1 MANYNNLKA
10 GIDAVIKTNGRQEI
24 SGAAL
29 NAQLKN
35 MITELGAGYQF
46 MGVATPTNPG
56 TAQTPDYKCF
66 YLAATPG
73 TYTNLGGLVVADG
86 EVAILKY
93 DTAWTKE
100 VAGIA
105 SADKLNQLSQGV
117 YSGTIYMDSLKRE
130 NFIIGDSGVIRTAG
144 AYSRVFAISSL
155 LIKRVK
161 IIPGAVGTAI
171 VSFVQ
176 DVDFITDETIT
187 TANFSISIPHRLV
200 ITSETEVDIPND
212 CKYIVCTDE
221 SAGTIF
227 TPIIEVYSG
236 VDNISERLNELVYR
250 IDSKSAYSLLHSL
263 SAGVFSDLLPIA
275 IKQGHLY
282 SIENNCG
289 VNVSFVLFDESGER
303 VGILASDVPNGRVFC
318 RAEYTA
324 QYLKILSNTATN
336 NVDFVI
342 TDYDSSLSEISNEL
356 KKPEESR
363 IDNDVYTI
371 VDGVIGTTDY
381 WQSVNQGLFVTRM
394 FPVHPNATYRFIT
407 SDGGNSLKRIAFLT
421 DRDNIASRNLPHY
434 AGNVP
439 HAISS
444 NENEISLIAPN
455 NAFWVAVLWETSSDL
470 YAPEI
475 YESYGGTVVRQSEI
489 ANERAVT
496 RAEFLNAGLR
506 GEEIEFVIRN
516 SATNDKTINVSKDI
530 YSCLSGGVTFNVSN
544 GYQIAFLAYASN
556 YQAPSGILND
566 TWYSGS
572 GSIAI
577 PTPYFRIY
585 IKATNGA
592 IITPESGYIVEIG
605 GAVVKYGQN
614 KEYYLIAAQDSEEHY
629 KAIADFI
636 AGEDARPALQ
646 VAADEAYIHGT
657 ILKVAP
663 GTYTINSSLNNAGEE
678 GLAFS
683 QFLSSRQYNNPYQG
697 VTIEG
702 LRKPNGYVGDAAII
716 KISET
721 LYESI
726 NRTFSVIRTD
736 PGVGQDW
743 QTYFITT
750 ALNLK
755 NLIIQIP
762 DNQKPIHAIDL
773 STAEGGSRLEG
784 LRIVGIPIIDGDY
797 FPGHAH
803 ERSVGIVSN
812 PGSTWNT
819 NSYWNDIEIH
829 GFYYGV
835 HIVGMEHAF
844 IHNLTVQWCEY
855 GLKFNG
861 GGQHPIQLIAVQ
873 DEHNVHL
880 PDFGEAG
887 RAIEISGYNASWP
900 ESAPGF
906 PNAETEGWYQRKRA
920 TGNPIGSIEYTNNIT
935 PTGGISTPV
944 DYPTYF
950 EHGQGLNMKVRNM
963 KHSLSGTSV
972 YRRSI
977 APNYLQRYY
986 DTDVNKELICVDTQ
1000 NKTWVDT
1007 QGNIVP

>member
-1 MANYNNLKA
+1 MANYATLKA
-10 GIDAVIKTNGRQEI
+10 AIAAAIKQNGNNEI
-24 SGAAL
+24 TGNL
-29 NAQLKN
+29 LQQQLLAMVN
-35 MITELGAGYQF
+35 SLGVGYQYL
-46 MGVATPTNPG
+46 GIATPETNPG
-56 TAQTPDYKCF
+56 TPDQNVF
-66 YLAATPG
+66 YLASTAG
-73 TYTNLGGLVVADG
+73 TYTNFGGLVLADG
-86 EVAILKY
+86 EIAILKY
-93 DTAWTKE
+93 NGAWSKDSTG
-100 VAGIA
+100 AA
-105 SADKLNQLSQGV
+105 SLEKLNQLGQEIH
-117 YSGTIYMDSLKRE
+117 SGAIYMDSLKRE
-130 NFIIGDSGVIRTAG
+130 NFIIGNGGLIRTAG
-144 AYSRVFAISSL
+144 AYSRVFVISTS

-161 IIPGAVGTAI
+161 IIPGAVGMAI

-176 DVDFITDETIT
+176 DVDFIADETIT
-187 TANFSISIPHRLV
+187 TINFSISIPHRLV
-200 ITSETEVDIPND
+200 ITSETVIDVPND

-227 TPIIEVYSG
+227 TPTIEVYSG
-236 VDNISERLNELVYR
+236 VDNILERLNELVYR
-250 IDSKSAYSLLHSL
+250 IDSKTSYPLLLSLVE
-263 SAGVFSDLLPIA
+263 GVFSDLLPIA

-282 SIENNCG
+282 SIDNNCG
-289 VNVSFVLFDESGER
+289 VNVSFVLFNESGER
-303 VGILASDVPNGRVFC
+303 IGAFAGDIPVGMNYCVAGADAAYI
-318 RAEYTA
+318 
-324 QYLKILSNTATN
+324 KILSSSNVSI
-336 NVDFVI
+336 VDFVI
-342 TDYDSSLSEISNEL
+342 TDLSSVIGEINGEL
-356 KKPEESR
+356 QEKTERR
-363 IDNDVYTI
+363 IDNGSFSL

-381 WQSVNQGLFVTRM
+381 WQSVNQGIFVTRC
-394 FPVHPNATYRFIT
+394 FPVRPNATYRFIT
-407 SDGGNSLKRIAFLT
+407 SGGNNSLKRIAFLT
-421 DRDNIASRNLPHY
+421 DINDIVTAQLPHY

-439 HAISS
+439 HVISS

-455 NAFWVAVLWETSSDL
+455 NALWVAVLWQTTSEL
-470 YAPEI
+470 FAPEI
-475 YESYGGTVVRQSEI
+475 YELRGGTVVRQSEI
-489 ANERAVT
+489 ANEKAVT
-496 RAEFLNAGLR
+496 NVEFLNAVLH
-506 GEEIEFVIRN
+506 GEEIEFVIRY

-544 GYQIAFLAYASN
+544 GYLIAFLAYDSN
-556 YQAPSGILND
+556 YQDPSAILNN
-566 TWYSGS
+566 TWYSGN

-585 IKATNGA
+585 IKAANGA
-592 IITPESGYIVEIG
+592 IITPESGYNVEIG
-605 GAVVKYGQN
+605 GAAVKYGQN

-663 GTYTINSSLNNAGEE
+663 GTYTINSSLDNAGEE

-683 QFLSSRQYNNPYQG
+683 QFLSSHQYNNPYQG

-726 NRTFSVIRTD
+726 NRTFSVIRSD

-797 FPGHAH
+797 FPEHAH

-844 IHNLTVQWCEY
+844 VHNLTVQWCEY

-873 DEHNVHL
+873 DEHNVNL

-900 ESAPGF
+900 ESSPGF
-906 PNAETEGWYQRKRA
+906 PNAETDGWYQRKRA

-963 KHSLSGTSV
+963 KHSLSGTSA
-972 YRRSI
+972 YRRGI
-977 APNYLQRYY
+977 APNFLQRYY

-1007 QGNIVP
+1007 QGNVVP

>member
-1 MANYNNLKA
+1 MSQYQTLKTQ
-10 GIDAVIKTNGRQEI
+10 IQQNIKQNGE
-24 SGAAL
+24 GAIRGDIL
-29 NAQLKN
+29 QTQLLDMINA
-35 MITELGAGYQF
+35 LGAGYQF

-56 TAQTPDYKCF
+56 SAQTPDYKCF
-66 YLAATPG
+66 YLSTTPG

-93 DTAWTKE
+93 DTSWTKE
-100 VAGIA
+100 VTGAATADQVSQLGQEIYS
-105 SADKLNQLSQGV
+105 SA
-117 YSGTIYMDSLKRE
+117 IYMDSLKRE
-130 NFIIGDSGVIRTAG
+130 NFIIGDGELIRTAG
-144 AYSRVFAISSL
+144 AYSRVFAISTS
-155 LIKRVK
+155 LIKSVK
-161 IIPGAVGTAI
+161 IIPSAVGTAV

-176 DVDFITDETIT
+176 DVDFIADETIT
-187 TANFSISIPHRLV
+187 TINFSISIPHRLV
-200 ITSETEVDIPND
+200 LTSETEIDVPND

-221 SAGTIF
+221 YAGTIF
-227 TPIIEVYSG
+227 TPTIEVYSG
-236 VDNISERLNELVYR
+236 VDNITARLNELAYK
-250 IDSKSAYSLLHSL
+250 IDSKTSYPLLHSL
-263 SAGVFSDLLPIA
+263 AASVFSDLLPIS

-282 SIENNCG
+282 SIDNNCG
-289 VNVSFVLFDESGER
+289 VNVSFVLFNESGER
-303 VGILASDVPNGRVFC
+303 IGVFAGDIPVGMNYCVAGADAAYI
-318 RAEYTA
+318 
-324 QYLKILSNTATN
+324 KILSNSN
-336 NVDFVI
+336 VSIVDFVI
-342 TDYDSSLSEISNEL
+342 TDVSSVIGEINGEL
-356 KKPEESR
+356 QEKTERR
-363 IDNDVYTI
+363 IDNGAFSL

-381 WQSVNQGLFVTRM
+381 WQYVNQGIFVTRC
-394 FPVHPNATYRFIT
+394 FPIRPNATYRFIT
-407 SDGGNSLKRIAFLT
+407 SNGGDSLKRIAFLT
-421 DRDNIASRNLPHY
+421 DRNGIVSEQLPHY

-439 HAISS
+439 HVISS
-444 NENEISLIAPN
+444 NENEISLIAPD
-455 NAFWVAVLWETSSDL
+455 NAFWVAVLWQTASEL
-470 YAPEI
+470 FAPEI
-475 YESYGGTVVRQSEI
+475 YELRGGAIVRQSEI
-489 ANERAVT
+489 SNERAVT
-496 RAEFLNAGLR
+496 RVEFLNAILN
-506 GEEIEFVIRN
+506 GEEIEFVKRN
-516 SATNDKTINVSKDI
+516 SATNDKTINVGKDI
-530 YSCLSGGVTFNVSN
+530 YSCLSGGVTFNVSD

-556 YQAPSGILND
+556 YQAPTSLLNN

-585 IKATNGA
+585 IKATSGA

-605 GAVVKYGQN
+605 GAAVKYGQN
-614 KEYYLIAAQDSEEHY
+614 KDYYLIAAQDSEEQY
-629 KAIADFI
+629 KQIADFV
-636 AGEDARPALQ
+636 AGDDARPALQ
-646 VAADEAYIHGT
+646 IAADEAYVHGT

-663 GTYTINSSLNNAGEE
+663 GTYTINSTLNNAGEE
-678 GLAFS
+678 ALAFS
-683 QFLSSRQYNNPYQG
+683 QLLSAHQYDNPYQG

-716 KISET
+716 KISDS

-726 NRTFSVIRTD
+726 NGTFSVIRSD

-762 DNQKPIHAIDL
+762 NNQKPIHAIDL

-784 LRIVGIPIIDGDY
+784 LRIVGIPIIDENY
-797 FPGHAH
+797 FPSHAH
-803 ERSVGIVSN
+803 EGSIGIVSN

-873 DEHNVHL
+873 DEHNVNL

-900 ESAPGF
+900 ETAPGF